1 MLKGGDDVR
10 RATIS
15 RRIASFASRKTRWLA
30 PPRAMRKAPHDL
42 QGLLEKDKES
52 EETPGRRLHLF
63 LVVGVA
69 QLTWQRAG
77 EYLGRE
83 AHLAPA

>member
-1 MLKGGDDVR
+1 
-10 RATIS
+10 
-15 RRIASFASRKTRWLA
+15 
-30 PPRAMRKAPHDL
+30 MRKAPHDL